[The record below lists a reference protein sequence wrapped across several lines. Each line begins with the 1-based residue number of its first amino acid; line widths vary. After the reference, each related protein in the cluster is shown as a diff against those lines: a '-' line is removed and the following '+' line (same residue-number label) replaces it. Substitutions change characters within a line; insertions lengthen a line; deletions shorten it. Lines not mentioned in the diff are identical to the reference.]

1 MTTDNILLKVP
12 FNEKDQAKALGAR
25 WNAEVKQWYVPQ
37 GVDSIPFEKWFT
49 TTSTTPKN
57 TANVAK
63 NLATEAQPL
72 GDDMDAINAKL
83 RDAYELRSIEEI

>member
-1 MTTDNILLKVP
+1 MAKVNIHLKVP
-12 FNEKDQAKALGAR
+12 FNEKDQAKALGAK
-25 WNAEVKQWYVPQ
+25 WNVEVKQWYVPQ
-37 GVDSIPFEKWFT
+37 DVDSIPFEKWFT
-49 TTSTTPKN
+49 RASTTPEN

-83 RDAYELRSIEEI
+83 REAYELRSIEEI